1 MLKKCNV
8 PIHINHIEKDF
19 FKINNTNIYP
29 NKDLDEL
36 NIGSIVLK
44 LIHTPG
50 HTPGSQCI
58 FSDNILISGD
68 TLFIDACGRCDLPGS
83 NAKDMY
89 YSLNKKLA
97 KLPNNT
103 HVFPGHNY
111 HQLKYSTIA
120 QEKKSNPYFQIDNV
134 SDFITRKAW
143 GDNN

>member
-1 MLKKCNV
+1 
-8 PIHINHIEKDF
+8 
-19 FKINNTNIYP
+19 
-29 NKDLDEL
+29 
-36 NIGSIVLK
+36 
-44 LIHTPG
+44 
-50 HTPGSQCI
+50 
-58 FSDNILISGD
+58 
-68 TLFIDACGRCDLPGS
+68 
-83 NAKDMY
+83 MY

-143 GDNN
+143 GDNNQRFIIKTFTEKPIKPKRTVMNINP